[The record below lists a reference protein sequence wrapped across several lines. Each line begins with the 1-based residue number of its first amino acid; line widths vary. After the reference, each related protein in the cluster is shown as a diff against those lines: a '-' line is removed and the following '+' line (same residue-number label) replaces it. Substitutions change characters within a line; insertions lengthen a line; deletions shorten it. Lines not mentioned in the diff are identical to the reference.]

1 MNFRQEFQKA
11 HLVTMTKGRLGES
24 AWDHKESDTTER
36 LRKHTSTYISY
47 IL

>member
-24 AWDHKESDTTER
+24 AWDCKESDTTEKAH
-36 LRKHTSTYISY
+36 KHISY